1 MLIDLINT
9 SNYVSYNIKLAQLL
23 GLKEAIYLSELL
35 NINDKAIRKN
45 EINFSD
51 IALNLGITNEELA
64 SILIQPDKST
74 GSEVML
80 VADNV
85 KKKVNK

>member
-1 MLIDLINT
+1 MENNGKRYKKNIENIDQ
-9 SNYVSYNIKLAQLL
+9 IK
-23 GLKEAIYLSELL
+23 ELWADE
-35 NINDKAIRKN
+35 IIKDIRKN

>member
-1 MLIDLINT
+1 MENNGKRYKKNIENIDK
-9 SNYVSYNIKLAQLL
+9 IK
-23 GLKEAIYLSELL
+23 ELWADE
-35 NINDKAIRKN
+35 IIKDIRKN

>member
-1 MLIDLINT
+1 MIKYYKGNQNMENNGKRYKKNIENIDK
-9 SNYVSYNIKLAQLL
+9 IK
-23 GLKEAIYLSELL
+23 ELWADE
-35 NINDKAIRKN
+35 IIKDIRKN